1 MNVLKLAVLD
11 DEGLNQIHD
20 ASMEILSTVG
30 VKIPHAKMREMFR
43 EAGAQVNDNTEVVR
57 IPEPLVLHSLESAG
71 KTFTLYGRDLSKQA
85 KYGVGTRNYNSI
97 AGEALW
103 VDDTCKQRR
112 YATLDDVAVA
122 TRLGDALPL
131 INLVGAM
138 ADPHELP
145 VEYRCVAV
153 AAEQLKNTTKPIHFW
168 FYDRASAK
176 YVLDLFVAIRGSEE
190 EAIRYPLAYP
200 FLEPI
205 SPLQF
210 PFEGIDL
217 LFETA
222 RFSLPVPIGP
232 MAQVGATA
240 PGTLAGTIAQ
250 ENAEIL
256 AGVCI
261 TQLIKPGMPVCYGGI
276 PHAFDM
282 RTTQLIFAGPEQALM
297 AVAMTQLGKHYGLP
311 VYINVGLTDS
321 KFPDAQAGLE
331 AGITLICGA
340 LAGADIFGHF
350 GICGVDQA
358 TSLVMLI
365 MQHEI
370 LGYVER
376 IMRGV
381 EVNDETIGLDVVR
394 SVGPGGTYLA
404 EVHTVEHFRKE
415 LWFPQLLDREFWSNW
430 IERGAST
437 MYERCAARK
446 EEILRTHVP
455 EPLDEDVAK
464 ELDKVVDAARRHLV
478 PGAE

>member
-1 MNVLKLAVLD
+1 MNMLRLTALNDAQLD
-11 DEGLNQIHD
+11 QIHGT
-20 ASMEILSTVG
+20 SLQILRTIG
-30 VKIPHAKMREMFR
+30 VRIPHAEMRKLFR
-43 EAGAQVNDNTEVVR
+43 EAGADVDETTEIVK
-57 IPEPLVLHSLESAG
+57 IPEDLVYQCLGSAG
-71 KTFTLYGRDLSKQA
+71 KTFTLYGRDRTQQA
-85 KYGVGTRNYNSI
+85 RYGMGTRNYNSI

-103 VDDTCKQRR
+103 VDDACTGRR
-112 YATLDDVAVA
+112 YTSLEDVAVA
-122 TRLGDALPL
+122 SRLADGLPL

-138 ADPHELP
+138 SDPHELH

-168 FYDRASAK
+168 FGDRASAR
-176 YVLDLFVAIRGSEE
+176 YVLEVMAAVSGSEE
-190 EAIRYPLAYP
+190 EATKYPLLYP

-205 SPLQF
+205 SPLKF
-210 PFEGIDL
+210 PHDGIDL

-240 PGTLAGTIAQ
+240 PGTLAGTLAQ

-256 AGVCI
+256 AGICV
-261 TQLIKPGMPVCYGGI
+261 TQLIKPGLAVCYGGI

-282 RTTQLIFAGPEQALM
+282 RSTQLIFAGPEQALM

-321 KFPDAQAGLE
+321 KIPDAQAGME
-331 AGITLICGA
+331 AGITLVCGA
-340 LAGADIFGHF
+340 LAGADIFGHL

-370 LGYVER
+370 IGYVER
-376 IMRGV
+376 IMGGI
-381 EVNDETIGLDVVR
+381 EVNDDTLGLDIIR
-394 SVGPGGTYLA
+394 SVGHDGTFLDQM
-404 EVHTVEHFRKE
+404 HTVQHFRRE

-430 IERGAST
+430 VAQGAST
-437 MYERCAARK
+437 MVDRCIAMKDR
-446 EEILRTHVP
+446 ILREHTP
-455 EPLDEDVAK
+455 EPLDEDTAREV
-464 ELDKVVDAARRHLV
+464 DKIVDAARRHLV
-478 PGAE
+478 S